1 MAIIH
6 LTRHGRAAAGF
17 ADHADPRLDDVGR
30 EQAEATAAALASLV
44 PLPIYSSPLARAQET
59 AAPLAQRWRVV
70 PVIEPRAAE
79 IPPPTIGLR
88 ARWLSG
94 AMQRS

>member
-1 MAIIH
+1 MPIIY
-6 LTRHGRAAAGF
+6 LVRHGKAAAGF
-17 ADHADPRLDDVGR
+17 GDHADPGLDDTGR
-30 EQAEATAAALASLV
+30 EQAAAAATALARLG
-44 PLPIYSSPLARAQET
+44 PLPIFSSPLARAQET